1 MCSRLWLLF
10 DWLHVLKVAR
20 NSLTASSYF
29 AGIKA
34 EGSEQETT
42 DKLSWDADA
51 VFHLS
56 EDGTVIITTPHFSA
70 YTCSYCGRK
79 RGPPSLF
86 VVGSGSLVPQAG
98 PEQVVKVIVHVW
110 DERLKLKDLRQVVA
124 AYSLRQKERERGIVI
139 VASGSFLLSITAR
152 PCMLQTYEHEWKCVS
167 MSSNTHVCRCTKI
180 NILCILFYA
189 HTLLKK

>member
-1 MCSRLWLLF
+1 MCSSLWLLL

-79 RGPPSLF
+79 QGRPSLF
-86 VVGSGSLVPQAG
+86 VVGSGSLVLQAS
-98 PEQVVKVIVHVW
+98 PEQMAKVTVLVW
-110 DERLKLKDLRQVVA
+110 DERLNVKDLTKVA
-124 AYSLRQKERERGIVI
+124 A
-139 VASGSFLLSITAR
+139 
-152 PCMLQTYEHEWKCVS
+152 
-167 MSSNTHVCRCTKI
+167 
-180 NILCILFYA
+180 
-189 HTLLKK
+189 